1 MARDYDSQLLES
13 VAVRRKRLREAVL
26 FGPQR
31 TRRRLDENVG
41 KILIGLALSAVM
53 CAGSI
58 GWSFLQNQLA
68 TQEQAQRE
76 QDQAASP
83 PPEVASAPVPADW
96 VGADV
101 TMEMLQEELDLAEVP
116 PGLYVLPGEPRPEPG
131 TVDSYYLLTENER
144 GFAAGIVEFEQGR
157 TGAEFA
163 TEDEA
168 ARWLYSE
175 LVLVDAEPQ
184 ALSAAEELAADQ
196 RTAELTQQIEQQIR
210 EGSGDSVR
218 QTLRAGT
225 VLDAF
230 GNESGSLLFPDGL
243 AFSERGLPE
252 ISRGGEPAAPTAE
265 PSPSGSPAD
274 ELRPAD
280 PPDPS
285 PSASAGPSP
294 TPSGDPDDQAAAQN
308 YHRYRVTHPFSVE
321 ASLSPSSDPHPGG
334 GVRFTV
340 DAGGFTQPPA
350 LPSIRWLLAN
360 GYLERVEVTDVPA

>member
-31 TRRRLDENVG
+31 TRRRLDENVA

-68 TQEQAQRE
+68 SQEQAQRE

-83 PPEVASAPVPADW
+83 PPDVAAAPVPADW

-101 TMEMLQEELDLAEVP
+101 TMEMLRAELDRAEVP
-116 PGLYVLPGEPRPEPG
+116 PGLYVLPGDPRPPAG

-184 ALSAAEELAADQ
+184 TLSAAEELAADQ
-196 RTAELTQQIEQQIR
+196 RTAELTQQIQQQIR

-218 QTLRAGT
+218 HTLRADT
-225 VLDAF
+225 VVDAF
-230 GNESGSLLFPDGL
+230 GNESGSLLFPDGM

-252 ISRGGEPAAPTAE
+252 ISRGGEPAAPTAA
-265 PSPSGSPAD
+265 PSPSPAD
-274 ELRPAD
+274 DLRPAD
-280 PPDPS
+280 PSPPAAAS
-285 PSASAGPSP
+285 PSASPS
-294 TPSGDPDDQAAAQN
+294 TDPGDQAAAQN
-308 YHRYRVTHPFSVE
+308 YHRYRVTHPFTVE
-321 ASLSPSSDPHPGG
+321 ASLSPGTDGHPGG